1 MNLTPQSTLT
11 VLMGAFLL
19 AVVAYLA
26 RVESWRSYTPLA
38 GGSEARGGEERA
50 DENATLTEH
59 KPGGLTRWLTTVD
72 HKDIGLLYA
81 AYAVLAFL
89 VGGGMVLVMRTELL
103 DPAATL
109 IDATTYN
116 ALLTSHGITLLFL
129 FGTPILA
136 AFANYFVP
144 LLIGADDMAFPRI
157 NAIAFWLLPPSA
169 LLVWAGFLVP
179 GLEGAQTAWTMY
191 TPLAAGVS
199 DGTQAGAGVDLMLLG
214 LHLSGVSTTM
224 GAINFIA
231 TVFTERGEGVSW
243 AALDIFSWTILT
255 QAGIILFAF
264 PLLGSALVMVLLD
277 RNFGTT
283 FFATEGGSPILWQH
297 LFWFFGY
304 PEVYILVL
312 PPMGL
317 VSLILPKFSGR
328 KLFGFKFVVYS
339 TLAIGVL
346 SFGVWAH
353 HMFTAGID
361 PRIRASFMAVSLAIA
376 VPSAV
381 KVFNW
386 ITTMWNGR
394 VRLTAPMLF
403 CVGFVA
409 NFVIGGVTGVF
420 LAAVPVNRLFHDTY
434 YVVGHFHC
442 IIMGAIAFGV
452 FAGVYYWFPIVTG
465 KMYQRTLAK
474 WHFWLT
480 EIGVHLTF
488 FPMLLLGYIG
498 MLRRY
503 ATYDLTVGPVGA
515 ITVLPQLATLGA
527 LVIAVGQVIWLW
539 NVLQSWMEAPALET
553 GDPWGLDERNQRT
566 HEWRWHERRVETA
579 IADGG
584 ERPTGSVDTADGTD
598 ADRTAEPVADEVR

>member
-1 MNLTPQSTLT
+1 
-11 VLMGAFLL
+11 
-19 AVVAYLA
+19 
-26 RVESWRSYTPLA
+26 
-38 GGSEARGGEERA
+38 
-50 DENATLTEH
+50 
-59 KPGGLTRWLTTVD
+59 
-72 HKDIGLLYA
+72 
-81 AYAVLAFL
+81 
-89 VGGGMVLVMRTELL
+89 
-103 DPAATL
+103 
-109 IDATTYN
+109 
-116 ALLTSHGITLLFL
+116 
-129 FGTPILA
+129 
-136 AFANYFVP
+136 
-144 LLIGADDMAFPRI
+144 
-157 NAIAFWLLPPSA
+157 
-169 LLVWAGFLVP
+169 
-179 GLEGAQTAWTMY
+179 
-191 TPLAAGVS
+191 
-199 DGTQAGAGVDLMLLG
+199 
-214 LHLSGVSTTM
+214 
-224 GAINFIA
+224 
-231 TVFTERGEGVSW
+231 
-243 AALDIFSWTILT
+243 
-255 QAGIILFAF
+255 
-264 PLLGSALVMVLLD
+264 
-277 RNFGTT
+277 
-283 FFATEGGSPILWQH
+283 
-297 LFWFFGY
+297 
-304 PEVYILVL
+304 
-312 PPMGL
+312 MGL

-434 YVVGHFHC
+434 YVVGHFHY

-498 MLRRY
+498 MPRRY

-515 ITVLPQLATLGA
+515 ITVLHQLATLGA

-584 ERPTGSVDTADGTD
+584 ERPTEGVDTADGTD
-598 ADRTAEPVADEVR
+598 ADGTAEPVVDEGE